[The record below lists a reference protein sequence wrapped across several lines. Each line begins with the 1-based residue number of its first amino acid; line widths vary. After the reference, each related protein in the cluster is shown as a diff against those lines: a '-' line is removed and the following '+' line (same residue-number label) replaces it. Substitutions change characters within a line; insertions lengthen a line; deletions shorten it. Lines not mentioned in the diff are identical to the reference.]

1 MKNRWGLLLAALL
14 LLALAASGAPSMDG
28 EEQGEDCLLYFL
40 ASESK
45 ARGNDQIK
53 SHMERLDVA
62 EDAPLKELAR
72 AVVRRLL
79 DGSEEAGLRS
89 PLPDGVEL
97 LGLEIL
103 DRRAYV
109 DFSSGVN
116 RLSGVDLALADYCLT
131 LSLTGLDGISA
142 VSVTAQGCALG
153 QQPKQVFYERDVL
166 LSTMDDVVQAV
177 EVTLYF
183 LNSSNALTGERRV
196 IELYEGQTLAENLVA
211 ALLEGPQNRELSRVL
226 PEDFQVNFV
235 RMENGVCYVN
245 IPASSLETL
254 PEDEEQ
260 QRMML
265 WSLADSLYSIGSVEE
280 LRLLADGE
288 ELTAFGMIPVESV
301 ASRPQG

>member
-116 RLSGVDLALADYCLT
+116 RLSGVALTMADYCLT
-131 LSLTGLDGISA
+131 LSLTELDG
-142 VSVTAQGCALG
+142 VSSVSITAQGRRLG

-166 LSTMDDVVQAV
+166 LSTMDDVLQTV

-183 LNSSNALTGERRV
+183 LDSANALTGESRT
-196 IELYEGQTLAENLVA
+196 IELYEGQTLAENLAA
-211 ALLEGPQNRELSRVL
+211 ALLEGPHNRELKRVL
-226 PEDFQVNFV
+226 PEDFQINFV
-235 RMENGVCYVN
+235 RMESGVCYVN
-245 IPASSLETL
+245 ISAASLAAL
-254 PEDEEQ
+254 PEDETL

-265 WSLADSLYSIGSVEE
+265 WSLADSLYSIDAVEE

-288 ELTAFGMIPVESV
+288 ELTHFGLIPVES
-301 ASRPQG
+301 AAARPKG